1 MQDKIVADIGR
12 IAITKMGG
20 LEPYQFFVQD
30 AFPEKDNYPV
40 VLGAFAV
47 DENNRVSYKGID
59 IENASRKSFQKYGYR
74 KGSPRGGDITFSTK
88 MSEAFATKLRTL
100 RINQLP
106 GIQMVADQSG
116 YHNEKEIWQ
125 SFDELLA
132 NEEVESQFLYQL
144 LEVFGGL
151 DKDQKKG
158 SLFSL
163 RFDFYDGSEK
173 YVGDFK
179 TFQTILLANGTQDK
193 SEKYGVK
200 SEGYDSLCSVCL
212 QQKPLLYGFASPFK
226 YFTVD
231 KPGFVT
237 GFFKQENTW
246 KNYPICSDCSLP
258 FELGRDYISQ
268 NLQSY
273 FYGRSFY
280 MIPKLAV
287 GGDARLYEGLLSRLA
302 SGFAQISIDKAQKL
316 ERSEDRIMEM
326 VADKQDYYYVNLMFF
341 EEDSKTKAIKIR
353 LLLEEVLPSRFR
365 KLFVTLPA
373 EVNGHPFYENAI
385 TEKKVRKDLTFN
397 FGIIKSFF
405 DDDFLEVV
413 QKVFDGQS
421 MSREL
426 LFSKFMQLIRENY
439 NKQQSG
445 DYAELIGWTVLKAH
459 MTLRYLQKLKIIS
472 HQSYTYMD
480 TFDQIEKAK
489 AKSTFKYDE
498 FKAFVNHNIDF
509 FDNDTKVGVFGL
521 GMLVKYTMSIQYS
534 KLKSTPFEKKLKG
547 YDLSMADLS
556 RLYTEVLDKLRQYD
570 SSGAYPELRE
580 QVLPKFFLNKHNP
593 DHVSKNEL
601 SLYFVA
607 GLELA
612 AQFKVKSEKE
622 DQQANP

>member
-1 MQDKIVADIGR
+1 MQDKIVADIGH
-12 IAITKMGG
+12 IAISKMGG

-40 VLGAFAV
+40 VLGVFVV
-47 DENNRVSYKGID
+47 DEDNRLSYKGID
-59 IENASRKSFQKYGYR
+59 IENASSKSFQKYGYR
-74 KGSPRGGDITFSTK
+74 KGSSRGGDITLTTK

-100 RINQLP
+100 KINQLP
-106 GIQMVADQSG
+106 SIQMVAEQSG
-116 YHNEKEIWQ
+116 YDDEKEIWQ
-125 SFDELLA
+125 SFGEFLA
-132 NEEVESQFLYQL
+132 NGEAESQFLSAL
-144 LEVFGGL
+144 LEFYGGL
-151 DKDQKKG
+151 DKDEQKG

-163 RFDFYDGSEK
+163 RFDFDDGSEK
-173 YVGDFK
+173 YVSDFK

-193 SEKYGVK
+193 SEKYSVK
-200 SEGYDSLCSVCL
+200 SEGYDNLCSVCL
-212 QQKPLLYGFASPFK
+212 EEKPLLYGFASPFK

-268 NLQSY
+268 NLQGY

-287 GGDARLYEGLLSRLA
+287 GGDARLYESLLARLA
-302 SGFAQISIDKAQKL
+302 NAFAETSIAKAQKL

-326 VADKQDYYYVNLMFF
+326 VADKRDYYYVNLMFF

-365 KLFVTLPA
+365 KLFLKLPA
-373 EVNGHPFYENAI
+373 EVNGHPLYEKAI

-397 FGIIKSFF
+397 FGIIKGFF
-405 DDDFLEVV
+405 EDDFLEVV
-413 QKVFDGQS
+413 QKVFAGQS

-426 LFSKFMQLIRENY
+426 LFSKFMQNIRENY

-445 DYAELIGWTVLKAH
+445 DYAELTGWTVLKAH
-459 MTLRYLQKLKIIS
+459 MALRYLQKLNIIS

-480 TFDQIEKAK
+480 TFDQTAKVK
-489 AKSTFKYDE
+489 AKSKFKYEE
-498 FKAFVNHNIDF
+498 FRAFVNQNTDF
-509 FDNDTKVGVFGL
+509 FDNDIKVGVFGL
-521 GMLVKYTMSIQYS
+521 GMLVKYTMNIQYS
-534 KLKSTPFEKKLKG
+534 NIGSTPFEKKLKG
-547 YDLSMADLS
+547 YNLSVADLS
-556 RLYTEVLDKLRQYD
+556 RLYTETLDKLRQYD
-570 SSGAYPELRE
+570 SSGAYAELRE
-580 QVLPKFFLNKHNP
+580 QVLPKFVLNKHNP

-612 AQFKVKSEKE
+612 AQFKEKSEKA
-622 DQQANP
+622 DQ